1 MVLRVVGVLHHI
13 CHIAIGRFTHQGNGS
28 LLVESAP
35 FALLVFHGGAHIIHF
50 RVVEVSP
57 CHQQTLTHHVQFVRQ
72 IPDRRVNGD
81 VLHPL
86 QPCCRLFR
94 LLLCLPESDGAAAHL
109 LPVVHVQQ
117 VQAPVT
123 LHHTILG
130 FGINPVAHK
139 GGVGHLTAQ
148 GVEVHEV
155 AISQVQ
161 QRQPR
166 VEADERLLAHH
177 LQFVDG
183 LVIHRLR
190 LQVRHIPPGHV
201 HPHKVNVPVFIQGN
215 QLLRGSRIGN
225 VPDAEVT
232 QGIRLVIAFHAVVFG
247 VETEQIT
254 IGKHEDAGVAL
265 HSLGGIVV

>member
-1 MVLRVVGVLHHI
+1 MVLWVVGILHHI
-13 CHIAIGRFTHQGNGS
+13 CHIAICCFTHQGNGS
-28 LLVESAP
+28 LFVESAP

-50 RVVEVSP
+50 RVVEVSS
-57 CHQQTLTHHVQFVRQ
+57 CHQQTVTHHVQFVRQ

-81 VLHPL
+81 VLHLL
-86 QPCCRLFR
+86 QPCCRFFR
-94 LLLCLPESDGAAAHL
+94 LFFCLPESDGAAAHF

-117 VQAPVT
+117 VQVPVT
-123 LHHTILG
+123 FHHTILG
-130 FGINPVAHK
+130 FGVNLIAHK

-155 AISQVQ
+155 AICQVQ
-161 QRQPR
+161 QCQTR
-166 VEADERLLAHH
+166 VEADEGLFAHH

-183 LVIHRLR
+183 LVIHRLS
-190 LQVRHIPPGHV
+190 LQVRHIPTGLV

-225 VPDAEVT
+225 VLDAEVT
-232 QGIRLVIAFHAVVFG
+232 QGICLVIEFHAVVFG

-265 HSLGGIVV
+265 HSFGGIVV